1 MRKVLII
8 TYYFPPIG
16 YAGSLR
22 IIKLMKY
29 LPQYGWQ
36 PVVLTSKGFMH
47 YEEDLSLLNDI
58 PSGTPV
64 YRTTSVEHDTIL
76 GLFRKSRKDFGGV
89 KSVRKLVRLESF
101 FLLPDTKALWLYTA
115 LPAALKIIK
124 NEDIDVILST
134 SPPLTSHLIA
144 VLSKKLTHRPVV
156 LDYRDAWSEDP
167 FGLFPT
173 GIHKKFIEKIEKFIV
188 KNSDYVIAVN
198 EPILQGRLNLGAGTG
213 KVVPQGYDPEDFKT
227 SSRPNG
233 GDKLKLGGDKLKL
246 FYTGVFSYIT
256 DPTPLFMAI
265 ASLGELKNQVEFHV
279 FSTKRRD
286 LLEFIKNNHLE
297 DTIIWH
303 SFVPHKKIPEI
314 LRQADVL
321 VVTIDNSANFPY
333 VSASKIYEYIG
344 SGRPIFGV
352 VPDRSDAYRFIKS
365 LGNSFVVTPD
375 DPEKIKEKIIEIYEI
390 WRNGGLKNLDETV
403 RKKFNRREQAKQ
415 LAKILDEVT
424 K

>member
-47 YEEDLSLLNDI
+47 YEEDSSLLNDI
-58 PSGTPV
+58 PSETPI

-76 GLFRKSRKDFGGV
+76 RLFRKSRKDFGGV
-89 KSVRKLVRLESF
+89 KSVRKLVRVESF

-124 NEDIDVILST
+124 NEGIDAILST

-144 VLSKKLTHRPVV
+144 VLSKKFTHKPVV

-173 GIHKKFIEKIEKFIV
+173 GIHKKFIEKIEKFTV
-188 KNSDYVIAVN
+188 RNSDYVIAVN
-198 EPILQGRLNLGAGTG
+198 DPILQGRLNLGAGTG
-213 KVVPQGYDPEDFKT
+213 KVIPQGYDPEDFKT
-227 SSRPNG
+227 PSRPNKG
-233 GDKLKLGGDKLKL
+233 NKLKL

-256 DPTPLFMAI
+256 DPTSLFMAI
-265 ASLGELKNQVEFHV
+265 ASLGELKNQIEFHI
-279 FSTKRRD
+279 FSTKRKD

-297 DTIIWH
+297 STIIWH
-303 SFVPHKKIPEI
+303 DFVPHKKIPEI
-314 LRQADVL
+314 LQQADVL
-321 VVTIDNSANFPY
+321 VVTIDKSANFPY

-352 VPDRSDAYRFIKS
+352 VPDRTDAYRFIKS

-375 DPEKIKEKIIEIYEI
+375 DPEKIKNKIIEIYKL
-390 WRNGGLKNLDETV
+390 WRNGGLKNLDETI
-403 RKKFNRREQAKQ
+403 RKKFSRREQAKQ
-415 LAKILDEVT
+415 LAKILNEVT
-424 K
+424 V